1 MRRGSLASCSEPDC
15 RWLVT
20 AFGHDGT
27 QLAAVRVGPARSRRG
42 RQSLLYQ
49 FGVGLAFLS
58 TVRPDGGPRLHPLC
72 SGELAALRCAA
83 TALTATSLASDSE
96 R

>member
-1 MRRGSLASCSEPDC
+1 MAELSWQHFASARPDLAEGGKSS
-15 RWLVT
+15 
-20 AFGHDGT
+20 
-27 QLAAVRVGPARSRRG
+27 
-42 RQSLLYQ
+42 LYQ

-72 SGELAALRCAA
+72 SGGLAALRCAA
-83 TALTATSLASDSE
+83 TALTAASLASDSE